1 MKHYRHQCMFDFRK
15 YPILWLNDSMGD
27 GVMTDTGNMEDN
39 KLWDV
44 VSKVYLNEVAKML
57 ISGILIKAQDEIWKI
72 FYNKLM
78 AS

>member
-39 KLWDV
+39 KL
-44 VSKVYLNEVAKML
+44 
-57 ISGILIKAQDEIWKI
+57 
-72 FYNKLM
+72 
-78 AS
+78 